1 MIVLKRVFSAGGVV
15 ILGNSILMLQKIN
28 GDWVLP
34 KGKIEKNET
43 SEEAAIR
50 EVREEAGIKTKL
62 MSPIGETSYRFKN
75 YWSNNHVIEK
85 KVVWYLMKA
94 MNSNTHPQREEGFV
108 DAKFIHVAN
117 VVQIAKYDDE
127 RDILLRALQIIQ
139 KMEGE

>member
-1 MIVLKRVFSAGGVV
+1 MKRVFSAGGVV
-15 ILGNSILMLQKIN
+15 ILGNSVLMLQKIN

-43 SEEAAIR
+43 AEEAAMR

-94 MNSNTHPQREEGFV
+94 LNSNTHPQREEGFV
-108 DAKFIHVAN
+108 DAKFIHIAN
-117 VVQIAKYDDE
+117 VVQLAKYDDE
-127 RDILLRALQIIQ
+127 RDILLRALQII
-139 KMEGE
+139 KRMEAE

>member
-1 MIVLKRVFSAGGVV
+1 MKRVFSAGGVV
-15 ILGNSILMLQKIN
+15 ILGNSVLMLQKIN

-43 SEEAAIR
+43 AEEAAMR

-85 KVVWYLMKA
+85 KVVW
-94 MNSNTHPQREEGFV
+94 
-108 DAKFIHVAN
+108 
-117 VVQIAKYDDE
+117 
-127 RDILLRALQIIQ
+127 
-139 KMEGE
+139 